1 MNTKV
6 INNYTRLKPS
16 LFLIPI
22 VLLILIGFFL
32 YYKNALNVEN
42 YIGIQ
47 KNLFLYLNHNLGRF
61 PVLQYNLTQLG
72 DASISFSFLIVL
84 IVFTPKLWESLFSA
98 SLVSLIFSFILKNLF
113 KVPRPATFLKS
124 DDFIIIGK
132 KAIGFASLPSG
143 HSMTAFATITVLL
156 FAFMPKNKINKIMWI
171 ILLILFGFSIAFSR
185 VGVGAHYPLDV
196 TIGSIIGFTAG
207 LLGIFISQKY
217 KICNWMNTK
226 KCYPLFMVFIIVCS
240 VTIILKLINE
250 NLIVYYFALISLFV
264 SLYKISYAYI
274 KK

>member
-6 INNYTRLKPS
+6 INNYTKLKPS
-16 LFLIPI
+16 LFLIPFI
-22 VLLILIGFFL
+22 LLIAIAFFL
-32 YYKNALNVEN
+32 FLNDALNVAN
-42 YIGIQ
+42 YIAVQ
-47 KNLFLYLNHNLGRF
+47 KDLFLYLNHHLGQF

-72 DASISFSFLIVL
+72 DASILYSFLIVL
-84 IVFTPKLWESLFSA
+84 IVFTPKIWESLFSA
-98 SLVSLIFSFILKNLF
+98 SVVSLIFSFILKNTF

-124 DDFIIIGK
+124 EDFIIIGK

-156 FAFMPKNKINKIMWI
+156 FAFMLKNRINKIMWI

-240 VTIILKLINE
+240 VTLILKLINE